1 MQPLRQ
7 ATRMERIV
15 AVVAERLG
23 CKADEWTSGRGSMRS
38 AARLPR
44 TGRRRYGYSST
55 EIAEVFGYRGPS
67 SVGAAVPRIE
77 AAGKDVVAT
86 LANLQE
92 QFTNG

>member
-1 MQPLRQ
+1 M
-7 ATRMERIV
+7 

-23 CKADEWTSGRGSMRS
+23 CKADEWTSGRGS
-38 AARLPR
+38 AAIGRAAAAYLA
-44 TGRRRYGYSST
+44 RRRYGYSST
-55 EIAEVFGYRGPS
+55 EIARVFGYRGPS
-67 SVGAAVPRIE
+67 SVGAAVPGIE